1 MPVSVSKLVIFRGN
15 KTVRELIL
23 KDDSISIGR
32 SPDNVVVLNEPVISR
47 FHALVSKKAEGYV
60 ITDLESSDGTYLN
73 DKKLSPS
80 NSEILTDGDLIK
92 VGNFRLI
99 FYTKVIESLP
109 ETASANSFSEDAS
122 TKRKT
127 YHDTITSEKLSLQGR
142 NTISIGRD
150 PQNDISIDHPVISRF
165 HARIE
170 RETGSFYIADLDSIN
185 GTFVNG
191 KQIKDKRVLMVG
203 DNIRIGPCRLTL
215 NIDET
220 LIRED
225 EEGNLRL
232 DAVNLN
238 KVVGKGVNLLNNI
251 SISIPARKFSVIAGV
266 SGAGKSTL
274 LDALNGFRPATSGSV
289 LVNGTDLYQNFDSY
303 RTEIG
308 YVPQK
313 DIVHMELTVE
323 QALDYAAQLRMPADI
338 SPTERRKRVDEVLQD
353 LGLIHR
359 RDVQVKTLSGGQ
371 IKRVSIG
378 VELLTKPDLFFL
390 DEATSGLDPGTEAD
404 LMQLLRKLADRGRT
418 ILLITHAT
426 ENVMLCDLVVFLAKG
441 GHLAYFGPPKEALA
455 YFGVS
460 RFNEIYPKVE
470 NEKSPQKWQEQYLR
484 SPQYEEFVAQQQ
496 KNLNLEPQPQKTLIN
511 FKPGKKPKTKT
522 QKLGTPK
529 VKRVSSWRQF
539 IILSQRNL
547 AIIMRDRASLIL
559 MLAIAPILG
568 ILDLLTWQNK
578 LFDNT
583 EGDAGQALTM
593 LFTASLIAVM
603 VGSLATM
610 REIVKEQE
618 IYRRER
624 TIGLQVIPYV
634 LSKIWVSIV
643 LALYQ
648 AAIFLLFKLPLDFPH
663 SAEILGKIYITLLL
677 ATIAGMVMGL
687 LVSAIS
693 PNQNIAPLLTI
704 IFLVPQ
710 ITFGGGI
717 LPVHT
722 FGPAGKILNEISLT
736 KWSFESLVTI
746 TDLGKDVA
754 GDRCWNL
761 PEDKR
766 KSLTDA
772 QKNDCQCL
780 GKKIFQVCHFPGIRS
795 KYTPIVDQ
803 PEPQKPAQPED
814 PPKLPSK
821 PKTNSPVA
829 QRQYQKDLENYQTT
843 IESYIDKI
851 DKYQD
856 QLQDWQDKYTHWKEK
871 YESAIGEA
879 EGILARFHKNNG
891 FMFNVNVTR
900 HWTILSI
907 LISSMF
913 ALIIWIQKRKD
924 II

>member
-1 MPVSVSKLVIFRGN
+1 MQEKLVIFEG
-15 KTVRELIL
+15 KKIVRDLTL
-23 KDDSISIGR
+23 KEDSISIGR
-32 SPDNVVVLNEPVISR
+32 SPDNVIVFDDPGISR
-47 FHALVSKKAEGYV
+47 YHAIVSKTSEGYV
-60 ITDLESSDGTYLN
+60 VTDLESTYGTYLN

-80 NSEILTDGDLIK
+80 NSQNLANGDTIK
-92 VGNFRLI
+92 IGNFRLR
-99 FYTKVIESLP
+99 FQVEAKKSLP
-109 ETASANSFSEDAS
+109 KTVFADATILRDPTKGEVNKDRPKLEDF
-122 TKRKT
+122 
-127 YHDTITSEKLSLQGR
+127 SLQGH
-142 NTISIGRD
+142 NKIGIGRD
-150 PQNDISIDHPVISRF
+150 PENDIQIDQPVISRF
-165 HARIE
+165 HAQIE
-170 RETGSFYIADLDSIN
+170 RENGSFYITDLNSLN

-191 KQIKDKRVLMVG
+191 KQIENKRALMVG
-203 DNIRIGPCRLTL
+203 DNIRIGSYRLVL

-220 LIRED
+220 LVTED

-251 SISIPARKFSVIAGV
+251 SLSIPPRNFVVIAGV

-289 LVNGTDLYQNFDSY
+289 LVNGTNLYQNFDCY

-338 SPTERRKRVDEVLQD
+338 SPKERRKRVDEVLQD
-353 LGLIHR
+353 LDLTHR

-378 VELLTKPDLFFL
+378 MELLTKPDLFFL
-390 DEATSGLDPGTEAD
+390 DEATSGLDPGTETE
-404 LMQLLRKLADRGRT
+404 LMRLLRKLADGGRT

-441 GHLAYFGPPKEALA
+441 GNVAYFGPPKEALS

-470 NEKSPQKWQEQYLR
+470 KEKSSPQEWQEEYMR
-484 SPQYEEFVAQQQ
+484 SPQYEKCVIQ
-496 KNLNLEPQPQKTLIN
+496 KQTNLNPDDRGENNLVN
-511 FKPGKKPKTKT
+511 SNSSKKPKTKT
-522 QKLGTPK
+522 KQLASPTNKHI
-529 VKRVSSWRQF
+529 SSWQQL

-547 AIIMRDRASLIL
+547 AILARDRASLIL

-568 ILDLLTWQNK
+568 ILDLITWPFE
-578 LFDNT
+578 LFGSET
-583 EGDAGQALTM
+583 GDPGQALTM
-593 LFTASLIAVM
+593 LFIMTIIAIM

-624 TIGLQVIPYV
+624 TIGLQVIPYI

-643 LALYQ
+643 LAIYQ
-648 AAIFLLFKLPLDFPH
+648 AAIFLLFKLPIDFPH
-663 SAEILGKIYITLLL
+663 SPDALGKMYVTLLL

-687 LVSAIS
+687 LISAVS
-693 PNQNIAPLLTI
+693 PNQNIAPLLTV

-710 ITFGGGI
+710 FTFGGGI
-717 LPVHT
+717 LPVDN
-722 FGPAGKILNEISLT
+722 FGTAGRVLNQVSFT

-746 TDLGKDVA
+746 TEIGKDIA
-754 GDRCWNL
+754 TDSCWNL

-766 KSLTDA
+766 KDLTDA
-772 QKNDCQCL
+772 EKNNDCQCL
-780 GKKIFQVCHFPGIRS
+780 GKKIFNGCNFPGIQS
-795 KYTPIVDQ
+795 KYNPILEE
-803 PEPQKPAQPED
+803 PEPKRPADLDISNVTTAEAFLSFKKQMKEYQED
-814 PPKLPSK
+814 MK
-821 PKTNSPVA
+821 
-829 QRQYQKDLENYQTT
+829 Q
-843 IESYIDKI
+843 
-851 DKYQD
+851 
-856 QLQDWQDKYTHWKEK
+856 WQEDYSNWKEK
-871 YESAIGEA
+871 YEGAIGEA
-879 EGILARFHKNNG
+879 EGVLETFYKNNG
-891 FMFNVNVTR
+891 SMFNVNVTK
-900 HWTILSI
+900 HWMMQSL
-907 LISSMF
+907 LIAIMF
-913 ALIIWIQKRKD
+913 GLIIWIQKRKD